1 MAGGAGRSGSKCKAS
16 PRRKKGQGPR
26 KYERKAKE
34 VEATL
39 LAKESRIMMADLDPE
54 KRLSLRISNP

>member
-1 MAGGAGRSGSKCKAS
+1 MSAK
-16 PRRKKGQGPR
+16 Q
-26 KYERKAKE
+26 KE